1 MQLNENVA
9 ELIGA
14 IAGDGYIYRK
24 NKKYRI
30 GFTGHPVTDLGYFEY
45 LKQLIKQ
52 EWNKDGK
59 IINRGNRIDIVI
71 NSKNACLFLT
81 EELKILYGEGKSLKF
96 VMPDLIKNNEDLA
109 KAFIRGVFDTDG
121 TVFAVKKPGIEKYP
135 SIELTTINRIMAQQI
150 KQILEERGFR
160 VSKVWQFEQTMSKN
174 LCYRFGL
181 YGQKNLKKWVDEIG
195 FSNPYKLERALNYLK
210 KV

>member
-81 EELKILYGEGKSLKF
+81 EELKIRYGEDKSLKF

-121 TVFAVKKPGIEKYP
+121 TVFAVKKPGIDIP
-135 SIELTTINRIMAQQI
+135 SHDGAIQFITDLNEINIKVIQQFVHTGRGIIRDFINTSLAGIIKGFEIEPICAGIIITESLIPSTIAISIM
-150 KQILEERGFR
+150 F
-160 VSKVWQFEQTMSKN
+160 
-174 LCYRFGL
+174 CYG
-181 YGQKNLKKWVDEIG
+181 
-195 FSNPYKLERALNYLK
+195 
-210 KV
+210 